1 MSSRS
6 IFKNPDH
13 LILYTHSV
21 LPSAAATSARAEG
34 GVVSDVVMFDA
45 ATDGGAV
52 LLQVTPSINASKRM
66 PLFVE

>member
-1 MSSRS
+1 M
-6 IFKNPDH
+6 
-13 LILYTHSV
+13 

-66 PLFVE
+66 PLFVEDGGI